1 VGRTADLG
9 EAQGAVLG
17 GDRKLERMIEVTR
30 VIDASPEDVMAVLT
44 DGWSYAAWV
53 VGASTI
59 RAVDKNFP
67 ASGTR
72 IHHSVG
78 SWPLLL
84 HDTTHVLEY
93 EPGRRLKL
101 EARGW
106 PIGQATIELTVEP
119 DGLAGSRVTMTEDV
133 SEGPGRLVPEPV
145 RQLGIA
151 PRNRE
156 TLRRLAYLA
165 ERRAEG

>member
-1 VGRTADLG
+1 
-9 EAQGAVLG
+9 
-17 GDRKLERMIEVTR
+17 MIEVTR
-30 VIDASPEDVMAVLT
+30 EIEVGTESVMAVLT
-44 DGWSYAAWV
+44 DGWSYSAWV

-59 RAVDKNFP
+59 RGVDEGFP
-67 ASGTR
+67 APGTR

-84 HDTTHVLEY
+84 SDTTHVLEY

-106 PIGQATIELTVEP
+106 PLGQATIEITVEP
-119 DGLAGSRVTMTEDV
+119 AAAGSRVVMTEDA
-133 SEGPGRLVPEPV
+133 SEGPGRLVPRPL
-145 RQLGIA
+145 RQIAIA

-156 TLRRLAYLA
+156 SLRRLGYLV
-165 ERRAEG
+165 RGRAKPDHRPPPAG